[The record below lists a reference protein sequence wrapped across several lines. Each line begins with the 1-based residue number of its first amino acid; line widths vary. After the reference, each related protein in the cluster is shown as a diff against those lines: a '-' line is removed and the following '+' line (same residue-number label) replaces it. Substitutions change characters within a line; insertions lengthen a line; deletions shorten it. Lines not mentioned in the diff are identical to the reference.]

1 MQEFHI
7 ITENPSGSNLY
18 TPTGEVIYTNVA
30 DAVAR
35 CVDLTTQSSGD
46 KFGCWVYESIDANAL
61 LPIGGIGAEG
71 GGTRGALITRI
82 ETPDAIMT
90 PINVDV
96 PYASQTGATLTCT
109 MGNWQNEP
117 ALYSY
122 QWLLNGANVGEASRT
137 ADYAVQPADVGKS
150 ATCIVTA
157 GNKAG
162 QATAPPSNA
171 VVVA

>member
-61 LPIGGIGAEG
+61 LPIGGIGAEDLG
-71 GGTRGALITRI
+71 RSVRGRA
-82 ETPDAIMT
+82 D
-90 PINVDV
+90 
-96 PYASQTGATLTCT
+96 TL
-109 MGNWQNEP
+109 
-117 ALYSY
+117 
-122 QWLLNGANVGEASRT
+122 
-137 ADYAVQPADVGKS
+137 PADTDKGLPGKPGLIIPDLPEPP
-150 ATCIVTA
+150 TTA
-157 GNKAG
+157 
-162 QATAPPSNA
+162 
-171 VVVA
+171 